1 MNIKKNLINLFTIC
15 IICICFSNVAIAY
28 TEGDSIKSYQL
39 QKMDKI
45 QTDIFEL
52 EKSIQELKQDEKGK
66 YIDKQIEDIKADL
79 KELENEIKKLD
90 SEKTSNSSILFW
102 ISLLGVVGI
111 FEILKHIKK
120 SIDKRLVELIDEK
133 DSRLNKWLESNE
145 YETIKKEKTKLLVV
159 SNTQSSKN
167 KMKLVLNNIFDENNI
182 EYKLLSDVESSNFE
196 EFCELKDVIFFD
208 NSEKYDS
215 DIKIKEDFEKRKKEA
230 QGKREKEE
238 RMPKSHSIGIIE
250 EFSKKIHEVNKSKNK
265 NICIFYFNE
274 NGERMNAPT
283 GFKNMNFA
291 NSESTIYSNIMDLL
305 KYKDKVLEVN
315 KKQI

>member
-15 IICICFSNVAIAY
+15 IICICFSNVASAY
-28 TEGDSIKSYQL
+28 TEGDAIKSYQL

-45 QTDIFEL
+45 QTDILEL

-66 YIDKQIEDIKADL
+66 YIDKQIDDIKADL

-102 ISLLGVVGI
+102 VSLLGIVGI
-111 FEILKHIKK
+111 FEILKYIKK
-120 SIDKRLVELIDEK
+120 SIDERLVELIDEK

-182 EYKLLSDVESSNFE
+182 EYKLLSDVENANFE
-196 EFCELKDVIFFD
+196 EFCELKDIIFFD
-208 NSEKYDS
+208 NSEKTNS
-215 DIKIKEDFEKRKKEA
+215 DIKI
-230 QGKREKEE
+230 
-238 RMPKSHSIGIIE
+238 IE
-250 EFSKKIHEVNKSKNK
+250 EFAEKIHEVNKSKNK

-274 NGERMNAPT
+274 NRERMDPPI

-305 KYKDKVLEVN
+305 KYKDKVLEAN
-315 KKQI
+315 KE

>member
-52 EKSIQELKQDEKGK
+52 EESIQELKQDEKGK
-66 YIDKQIEDIKADL
+66 YIDKQIDDIKADL
-79 KELENEIKKLD
+79 KELKNDMMSKNTCSLWLEFLGIVV
-90 SEKTSNSSILFW
+90 T
-102 ISLLGVVGI
+102 LLGASVVGSAMFMKNI
-111 FEILKHIKK
+111 IDWRLKRILDCK
-120 SIDKRLVELIDEK
+120 SGE
-133 DSRLNKWLESNE
+133 LNKWLESNE
-145 YETIKKEKTKLLVV
+145 YETIKKKETKLLVV

-167 KMKLVLNNIFDENNI
+167 KIKLVLNNIFDENNI

-215 DIKIKEDFEKRKKEA
+215 DIKVKEGFEKIKEFAE
-230 QGKREKEE
+230 
-238 RMPKSHSIGIIE
+238 
-250 EFSKKIHEVNKSKNK
+250 KIHEVNKSKNK

-274 NGERMNAPT
+274 NGARMDTPI

-305 KYKDKVLEVN
+305 KYKDKVLEAN

>member
-28 TEGDSIKSYQL
+28 TEGDSIKIYQL

-120 SIDKRLVELIDEK
+120 SIDERLVELIDEK

-215 DIKIKEDFEKRKKEA
+215 DIKVKEGFEKIKEFAE
-230 QGKREKEE
+230 
-238 RMPKSHSIGIIE
+238 
-250 EFSKKIHEVNKSKNK
+250 KIHEVNKSKNK

-274 NGERMNAPT
+274 NGARMDTPI

-305 KYKDKVLEVN
+305 KYKDKVLEAN

>member
-52 EKSIQELKQDEKGK
+52 EKSIQELKRDEKGK
-66 YIDKQIEDIKADL
+66 YIDKQIGDIKVDL
-79 KELENEIKKLD
+79 KELENEIRKLD

-102 ISLLGVVGI
+102 VSLFGLAGI
-111 FEILKHIKK
+111 WGIWRHIKE
-120 SIDKRLVELIDEK
+120 SVDKRLVELIGVK
-133 DSRLNKWLESNE
+133 DSELNKWLKANE
-145 YETIKKEKTKLLVV
+145 YEVIKKEKTKLLVV
-159 SNTQSSKN
+159 SNTESSKN
-167 KMKLVLNNIFDENNI
+167 KMKLVLKNIFDENNI
-182 EYKLLSDVESSNFE
+182 EYSLLSDVENANFE
-196 EFCELKDVIFFD
+196 EFCELKDIIFFD
-208 NSEKYDS
+208 NSEKTDS
-215 DIKIKEDFEKRKKEA
+215 DIKIKEDFKKRKNEA
-230 QGKREKEE
+230 QGKHEKEE
-238 RMPKSHSIGIIE
+238 RMPKSHSVGRIE
-250 EFSKKIHEVNKSKNK
+250 EFAKKIHEVNKSKNK

-274 NGERMNAPT
+274 NGERMDTPM

-305 KYKDKVLEVN
+305 KYKDKVLEAN
-315 KKQI
+315 KE

>member
-66 YIDKQIEDIKADL
+66 YIDKQIDDIKADL
-79 KELENEIKKLD
+79 KELKNDMMSKNTC
-90 SEKTSNSSILFW
+90 SFW
-102 ISLLGVVGI
+102 LEFLGIVVTLLGASVVGSAI
-111 FEILKHIKK
+111 FMKNIIDWRLKRILDCK
-120 SIDKRLVELIDEK
+120 SGE
-133 DSRLNKWLESNE
+133 LNKWLESNE
-145 YETIKKEKTKLLVV
+145 YETIKKKETKLLVV

-167 KMKLVLNNIFDENNI
+167 KIKLVLNNIFDENNI
-182 EYKLLSDVESSNFE
+182 EYRLLYDVESSNFE

-208 NSEKYDS
+208 NSEKTDS

-315 KKQI
+315 KK

>member
-1 MNIKKNLINLFTIC
+1 MNIKKNVINVFTIC

-79 KELENEIKKLD
+79 KELKNDMMSKNTCSLWLEFLGIVV
-90 SEKTSNSSILFW
+90 T
-102 ISLLGVVGI
+102 LLGASVVGSAMFMKNI
-111 FEILKHIKK
+111 IDWRLKRILDCK
-120 SIDKRLVELIDEK
+120 SGE
-133 DSRLNKWLESNE
+133 LNKWLESNE
-145 YETIKKEKTKLLVV
+145 YETIKKKETKLLVV

-215 DIKIKEDFEKRKKEA
+215 DIKVKEGFEKIKEFAE
-230 QGKREKEE
+230 
-238 RMPKSHSIGIIE
+238 
-250 EFSKKIHEVNKSKNK
+250 KIHEVNKSKNK

-274 NGERMNAPT
+274 NGARMDTPI

-305 KYKDKVLEVN
+305 KYKDKVLEAN

>member
-52 EKSIQELKQDEKGK
+52 EESIQELKQDEKGK
-66 YIDKQIEDIKADL
+66 YIDKQIDDIKADL
-79 KELENEIKKLD
+79 KELKNDMMSKNTCSLWLEFLGIVV
-90 SEKTSNSSILFW
+90 T
-102 ISLLGVVGI
+102 LLGASVVGSAMFMKNI
-111 FEILKHIKK
+111 IDWRLKRILDCK
-120 SIDKRLVELIDEK
+120 SGE
-133 DSRLNKWLESNE
+133 LNKWLESNE
-145 YETIKKEKTKLLVV
+145 YETIKKKETKVLVV

-167 KMKLVLNNIFDENNI
+167 KIKLVLNNIFDENNI
-182 EYKLLSDVESSNFE
+182 EYRLLYDVESSNFE

-215 DIKIKEDFEKRKKEA
+215 DIKVKEGFEKIKEFAE
-230 QGKREKEE
+230 
-238 RMPKSHSIGIIE
+238 
-250 EFSKKIHEVNKSKNK
+250 KIHEVNKSKNK

-274 NGERMNAPT
+274 NGARMDTPI

-305 KYKDKVLEVN
+305 KYKDKVLEAN

>member
-52 EKSIQELKQDEKGK
+52 EESIQELKQDEKGK
-66 YIDKQIEDIKADL
+66 YIDKQIDDIKADL
-79 KELENEIKKLD
+79 KELKNDMMSKNTCSLWLEFLGIVV
-90 SEKTSNSSILFW
+90 T
-102 ISLLGVVGI
+102 LLGASVVGSAMFMKNI
-111 FEILKHIKK
+111 IDWRLKRILDCK
-120 SIDKRLVELIDEK
+120 SGE
-133 DSRLNKWLESNE
+133 LNKWLESNE
-145 YETIKKEKTKLLVV
+145 YETIKKKETKLLVV

-167 KMKLVLNNIFDENNI
+167 KIKLVLNNIFDENNI
-182 EYKLLSDVESSNFE
+182 EYKLLYDVESSNFE

-215 DIKIKEDFEKRKKEA
+215 DIKVKEGFEKIKEFAE
-230 QGKREKEE
+230 
-238 RMPKSHSIGIIE
+238 
-250 EFSKKIHEVNKSKNK
+250 KIHEVNKSKNK

-274 NGERMNAPT
+274 NGARMDTPI

-305 KYKDKVLEVN
+305 KYKDKVLEAN

>member
-1 MNIKKNLINLFTIC
+1 MNIKKNVINVFTIC
-15 IICICFSNVAIAY
+15 IICIYFSNVAIAY
-28 TEGDSIKSYQL
+28 TEGDAIKSYQL

-66 YIDKQIEDIKADL
+66 YIDKQIDDIKADL

-90 SEKTSNSSILFW
+90 SEKISNSSILFW
-102 ISLLGVVGI
+102 VSLFGI
-111 FEILKHIKK
+111 AGIWGIWRHIKE
-120 SIDKRLVELIDEK
+120 SVDKRLVELIGVK
-133 DSRLNKWLESNE
+133 DSELNKWLKSNE
-145 YETIKKEKTKLLVV
+145 YETIKKKDTKLLVV

-182 EYKLLSDVESSNFE
+182 EYRLLYDVESSNFE

-208 NSEKYDS
+208 NSEKTDS
-215 DIKIKEDFEKRKKEA
+215 DIKIKEDFEKKKKED
-230 QGKREKEE
+230 QNKSEKEE
-238 RMPKSHSIGIIE
+238 RMPKSHSVGRIE
-250 EFSKKIHEVNKSKNK
+250 EFAEKIHEVNKSKNK

-305 KYKDKVLEVN
+305 KYKDKVLEAN
-315 KKQI
+315 KK

>member
-66 YIDKQIEDIKADL
+66 YIDKQIDDIKADL
-79 KELENEIKKLD
+79 KELENDMVSKNTCSLWLGFLGFVV
-90 SEKTSNSSILFW
+90 T
-102 ISLLGVVGI
+102 LLGASVVGSAMFMKNI
-111 FEILKHIKK
+111 IDWRLKRILDCK
-120 SIDKRLVELIDEK
+120 SGE
-133 DSRLNKWLESNE
+133 LNKWLESNE
-145 YETIKKEKTKLLVV
+145 YETIKKKETKLLVV

-167 KMKLVLNNIFDENNI
+167 KIKLVLNNIFDENNI

-215 DIKIKEDFEKRKKEA
+215 DIKVKEGFEKIKEFAE
-230 QGKREKEE
+230 
-238 RMPKSHSIGIIE
+238 
-250 EFSKKIHEVNKSKNK
+250 KIHEVNKSKNK

-305 KYKDKVLEVN
+305 KYKDKVLEAN
-315 KKQI
+315 KK